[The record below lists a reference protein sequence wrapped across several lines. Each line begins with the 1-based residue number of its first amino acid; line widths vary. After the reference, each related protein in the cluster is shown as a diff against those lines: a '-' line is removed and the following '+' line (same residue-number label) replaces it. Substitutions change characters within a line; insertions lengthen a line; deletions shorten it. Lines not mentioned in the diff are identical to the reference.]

1 MRTEN
6 RITDILLSECPRFYL
21 DKIPSLLNGC
31 WRGTNQR
38 HLSKKLVL
46 LALLVC
52 EALSASCFLFLT
64 ETSCFWLRLLMHTSW
79 DISTAF
85 FSFSLMLSLRA
96 SSTQTF
102 SFSIHFS
109 LLHTSVSCFIYLL
122 FLLLARYS
130 FRLFPNFRW
139 DALWGIHSDVTLPYL
154 FERMFKTLRVFA
166 PSSSEFIPFLT
177 CHHSITDFESM
188 HSWIK
193 THTDSSSLCQI

>member
-96 SSTQTF
+96 SSTQTRPTSLRAGSKRSLALCIRRAPF
-102 SFSIHFS
+102 QTPTITPCWLLVALSTVCMMYANVVRS
-109 LLHTSVSCFIYLL
+109 LLTEWRVATGQILNIQYGCYPGRNTLQPMFI
-122 FLLLARYS
+122 
-130 FRLFPNFRW
+130 
-139 DALWGIHSDVTLPYL
+139 
-154 FERMFKTLRVFA
+154 LR
-166 PSSSEFIPFLT
+166 
-177 CHHSITDFESM
+177 H
-188 HSWIK
+188 
-193 THTDSSSLCQI
+193 